1 MADNVSFKVYL
12 KDPSQGELDTEV
24 RRFVVDKEVST
35 SLIYIKEKLVSVFP
49 VLAEKLF
56 SVSWTDEDGD
66 AITIDTDEE
75 LILALTE
82 LAGPVYKLTAT
93 VRGAKRFEQPPQQ
106 EPAGVGA
113 NVTHHGVTC
122 DGCDKAPI
130 VGFRYKCVVCD
141 DYDLC
146 GSCEKAGK
154 HPGHNMMRI
163 SSPEV
168 IWPQRL
174 FKRIHKMQE
183 KAEQRS
189 RCRQEKQERKEERE
203 EPTGN
208 APPPP
213 PFFGR
218 GRGMFRGCGRG
229 GMGGMGGMGMGGPG
243 MGGAGMGGMGNMGG
257 GMGAGRGGMGGR
269 GGQWQWQWPG
279 GAASAWA
286 GPTFEAMMQG
296 WMGEQPGAAP
306 GNAGGGGHQNA
317 HAEAQASA
325 ANAHA
330 SAHSAAQ
337 AAAEDAHTAA
347 HAAAQAAQAAEEAF
361 AAAGMPEGSG
371 EDYLQRVGDF
381 VAAALDPL
389 GIDVQVD
396 VETSGGQRTT
406 VKPTVKPSEADER
419 KEDKAAAETEEAAK
433 EMSASPTK
441 ERSTSLSDDEEWT
454 VLADK
459 KPDSDAVE
467 IPIQVLDKQVAPV
480 YPTLPPTEGTTT
492 STTLTET
499 ATTQDQGAAASAPPA
514 TVAVHPDP
522 RIQVALQA
530 MMNMG
535 FSNEGGWLA
544 NLLEAKNGDIGKVL
558 DILQPVKK

>member
-1 MADNVSFKVYL
+1 MGKSFPTKHLQREDRKMADNVSFKVYL
-12 KDPSQGELDTEV
+12 KDPEV
-24 RRFVVDKEVST
+24 EETRRSVVDKEVST
-35 SLIYIKEKLVSVFP
+35 SLVYIKEKLVNVFP
-49 VLAEKLF
+49 VLAERIF

-66 AITIDTDEE
+66 VITIDTDEE

-93 VRGAKRFEQPPQQ
+93 VRGAKKVEQPQ
-106 EPAGVGA
+106 EPGVGA

-189 RCRQEKQERKEERE
+189 RCRQEKQEKKEEVASNA
-203 EPTGN
+203 TG
-208 APPPP
+208 AGVPPPPP

-229 GMGGMGGMGMGGPG
+229 GMGGMGGMGMGG
-243 MGGAGMGGMGNMGG
+243 
-257 GMGAGRGGMGGR
+257 MGAGRGGMGGR
-269 GGQWQWQWPG
+269 GGQWNWQWPG
-279 GAASAWA
+279 AAGAWA

-296 WMGEQPGAAP
+296 WMGEQPGQPGGAAP
-306 GNAGGGGHQNA
+306 GAAGDHQEA
-317 HAEAQASA
+317 HAQAQASA
-325 ANAHA
+325 SNAHA
-330 SAHSAAQ
+330 AAHSAAQ
-337 AAAEDAHTAA
+337 AAAGDAHSAA

-361 AAAGMPEGSG
+361 TAAGMPEGSG
-371 EDYLQRVGDF
+371 EEYLQRVGNF

-396 VETSGGQRTT
+396 VETPGGQRTT
-406 VKPTVKPSEADER
+406 VKPSEAEEKKKQD
-419 KEDKAAAETEEAAK
+419 DPAGSEAAK
-433 EMSASPTK
+433 ERSAS
-441 ERSTSLSDDEEWT
+441 SSDDEEWT

-459 KPDSDAVE
+459 KSDAEAVE
-467 IPIQVLDKQVAPV
+467 IPIQVLDKEVAPV
-480 YPTLPPTEGTTT
+480 YPTLPAAEGTNTPAASSTNTNTPTETK
-492 STTLTET
+492 
-499 ATTQDQGAAASAPPA
+499 DQGAASAPPA
-514 TVAVHPDP
+514 TAVHPDP

-544 NLLEAKNGDIGKVL
+544 NLLEAKDGDIGKVL

>member
-1 MADNVSFKVYL
+1 MGFKTKHLQREEVKMADNVSFKVYL
-12 KDPSQGELDTEV
+12 KDPSQGEETEV

-35 SLIYIKEKLVSVFP
+35 SLVYIKEKLVSIYP
-49 VLAEKLF
+49 VLADKIF

-66 AITIDTDEE
+66 SITMDTDEE

-82 LAGPVYKLTAT
+82 LPGPVYKLTAT
-93 VRGAKRFEQPPQQ
+93 VRAAKKVEEPQ
-106 EPAGVGA
+106 EPGVGA
-113 NVTHHGVTC
+113 NMTHHGVTC

-146 GSCEKAGK
+146 AACEKAGK

-189 RCRQEKQERKEERE
+189 RCRQEKQEKKEEAA
-203 EPTGN
+203 GN
-208 APPPP
+208 AIGTGAPPPPP

-229 GMGGMGGMGMGGPG
+229 GMGGMGGMGMGG
-243 MGGAGMGGMGNMGG
+243 
-257 GMGAGRGGMGGR
+257 MGAGRGGMGGR
-269 GGQWQWQWPG
+269 GGQWNWQWPG
-279 GAASAWA
+279 AACAWA

-296 WMGEQPGAAP
+296 WMGEQPGQHGGAAP
-306 GNAGGGGHQNA
+306 GAAGDHHDA
-317 HAEAQASA
+317 HAQAQASA
-325 ANAHA
+325 SNAHA

-337 AAAEDAHTAA
+337 AAAQDAYSAA

-371 EDYLQRVGDF
+371 EEYLQRVGDF

-396 VETSGGQRTT
+396 VETPGGQRTT
-406 VKPTVKPSEADER
+406 VKPSAKTDKAEEDEQ
-419 KEDKAAAETEEAAK
+419 DKAASPDAAK
-433 EMSASPTK
+433 EGSAS
-441 ERSTSLSDDEEWT
+441 SSDDEEWT
-454 VLADK
+454 VLSDK
-459 KPDSDAVE
+459 KPEAEAVQ
-467 IPIQVLDKQVAPV
+467 IPIQVLDKEVAPV
-480 YPTLPPTEGTTT
+480 YPTLPAEESTTSSSTQRNTTT
-492 STTLTET
+492 SANE
-499 ATTQDQGAAASAPPA
+499 TQDQGEAAPASAPPA
-514 TVAVHPDP
+514 TAVHPDP

-535 FSNEGGWLA
+535 FSNDGGWLA
-544 NLLEAKNGDIGKVL
+544 NLLEAKDGDIGKVL

>member
-1 MADNVSFKVYL
+1 MGYQTKPLQREEIKMADNVSFKVYL
-12 KDPSQGELDTEV
+12 KDPSQGEETEV
-24 RRFVVDKEVST
+24 RRFVVDREVST
-35 SLIYIKEKLVSVFP
+35 SLVYIKEKLVSVFP

-93 VRGAKRFEQPPQQ
+93 MRGAKRVEQPQ
-106 EPAGVGA
+106 EPGVGA
-113 NVTHHGVTC
+113 NVIHHGVTC

-130 VGFRYKCVVCD
+130 VGYRYKCVVCD

-146 GSCEKAGK
+146 GACEKAGK

-189 RCRQEKQERKEERE
+189 RCRQERQEAA
-203 EPTGN
+203 GN
-208 APPPP
+208 ASAAGPPPML
-213 PFFGR
+213 GR

-229 GMGGMGGMGMGGPG
+229 GMGGMGGMGMGGG
-243 MGGAGMGGMGNMGG
+243 MGG
-257 GMGAGRGGMGGR
+257 GRGGMGGR
-269 GGQWQWQWPG
+269 GGHWNWQWPG
-279 GAASAWA
+279 AAGAWA

-296 WMGEQPGAAP
+296 WMGEHAQQPGAAP
-306 GNAGGGGHQNA
+306 
-317 HAEAQASA
+317 
-325 ANAHA
+325 
-330 SAHSAAQ
+330 
-337 AAAEDAHTAA
+337 AAAGDAHTAA

-361 AAAGMPEGSG
+361 TAAGMPEGSG
-371 EDYLQRVGDF
+371 EEYLQRVGDF

-396 VETSGGQRTT
+396 VETPGGQRTT
-406 VKPTVKPSEADER
+406 VKPTVKPSEADEK
-419 KEDKAAAETEEAAK
+419 KEDEDAGPEAGR
-433 EMSASPTK
+433 ERSASP
-441 ERSTSLSDDEEWT
+441 SDDEEWT

-459 KPDSDAVE
+459 KPDAEAVS
-467 IPIQVLDKQVAPV
+467 IPIQVMDKEVAPV
-480 YPTLPPTEGTTT
+480 YPTLPTTEGTTSTTTTTET
-492 STTLTET
+492 STPDEGT
-499 ATTQDQGAAASAPPA
+499 AAAGASAPPA
-514 TVAVHPDP
+514 TAVHPDP

-544 NLLEAKNGDIGKVL
+544 NLLEAKDGDIGKVL